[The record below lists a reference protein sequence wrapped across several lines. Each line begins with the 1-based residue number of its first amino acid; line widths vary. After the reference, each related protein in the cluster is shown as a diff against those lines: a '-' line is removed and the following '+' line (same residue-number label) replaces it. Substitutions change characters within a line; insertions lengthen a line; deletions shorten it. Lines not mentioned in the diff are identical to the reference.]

1 MNRWIACAGAL
12 LVAACAPAGPA
23 SGPAPASA
31 PTAAAGSGSW
41 PPARPIPY
49 PVTVSPG
56 FQQAVA
62 SGTRTGTGRPGSRYW
77 TNGASYRIRVQLFP
91 DDKRLDG
98 TETVRY
104 YNRSPD
110 TLRALVVDLTQ
121 NIHAPGA
128 VRLEPAEVTGG
139 VKLARVVVGGE
150 TLQGDQPRGPRYVV
164 DGTKLYL
171 FPSNPVQPRDSVDLA
186 IDWSFTIPKQG
197 AGGRMGYDT
206 DLFFLAY
213 FYPQVAVYDDV
224 EGWATDQFLSPGE
237 FYGDFAR
244 YQVDLV
250 VPAGWVVTGT
260 GELTN
265 AANVFSA
272 PVLARIAAAER
283 SDSVV
288 HVLTAADFDR
298 ATRTSSGSLT
308 WSFRADSVHDVAF
321 GITRRSLWDATRT
334 SVGDRT
340 GDGQPDYA
348 RVDALYRE
356 PAVRWRSAARYAQQS
371 IRAHSEFTGL
381 PYAWSH
387 MTAVEGDGI
396 IGGGMEYPMMTLIGA
411 YTTASDTALY
421 GVVSHELAHMWV
433 PMMVASD
440 ERRFGWLDE
449 GTTDFN
455 EMEATKSM
463 YPGTHPE
470 PGERD
475 RYLRWALQGED
486 GPLMRRSDYQY
497 PGAAFVVSS
506 YYKPATIL
514 VALRGLLG
522 EETFVRAYREFFD
535 RWAYRH
541 PYPWDL
547 WNTFDDVSGRDLG
560 WFWRT
565 WYFETWLLDQS
576 VGSVTAQGDSTRI
589 VVEDHGN
596 APMPA
601 RLTIT
606 LASGDTLK
614 REVPVES
621 WLRGARS
628 ATVTVPGRATRVEID
643 AENVFPDAD
652 RENNVWT
659 GTQ

>member
-1 MNRWIACAGAL
+1 
-12 LVAACAPAGPA
+12 
-23 SGPAPASA
+23 
-31 PTAAAGSGSW
+31 
-41 PPARPIPY
+41 
-49 PVTVSPG
+49 
-56 FQQAVA
+56 
-62 SGTRTGTGRPGSRYW
+62 
-77 TNGASYRIRVQLFP
+77 
-91 DDKRLDG
+91 
-98 TETVRY
+98 
-104 YNRSPD
+104 
-110 TLRALVVDLTQ
+110 
-121 NIHAPGA
+121 
-128 VRLEPAEVTGG
+128 
-139 VKLARVVVGGE
+139 
-150 TLQGDQPRGPRYVV
+150 
-164 DGTKLYL
+164 
-171 FPSNPVQPRDSVDLA
+171 
-186 IDWSFTIPKQG
+186 
-197 AGGRMGYDT
+197 
-206 DLFFLAY
+206 
-213 FYPQVAVYDDV
+213 
-224 EGWATDQFLSPGE
+224 
-237 FYGDFAR
+237 
-244 YQVDLV
+244 
-250 VPAGWVVTGT
+250 
-260 GELTN
+260 
-265 AANVFSA
+265 
-272 PVLARIAAAER
+272 
-283 SDSVV
+283 
-288 HVLTAADFDR
+288 
-298 ATRTSSGSLT
+298 
-308 WSFRADSVHDVAF
+308 
-321 GITRRSLWDATRT
+321 
-334 SVGDRT
+334 
-340 GDGQPDYA
+340 
-348 RVDALYRE
+348 
-356 PAVRWRSAARYAQQS
+356 VRWRSAARYAQQS

-522 EETFVRAYREFFD
+522 DETFVRAYREFFD

-589 VVEDHGN
+589 VVEDQGN

-659 GTQ
+659 GAQ

>member
-1 MNRWIACAGAL
+1 MNRWIACAGGL
-12 LVAACAPAGPA
+12 LLAACTTAAPAP
-23 SGPAPASA
+23 GPAPAA
-31 PTAAAGSGSW
+31 TPAALTTGSW

-56 FQQAVA
+56 FQQAVQG
-62 SGTRTGTGRPGSRYW
+62 GTRTTTGRPGTRYW
-77 TNGASYRIRVQLFP
+77 TNGANYRIRVQLFP

-110 TLRALVVDLTQ
+110 TLKAIVVDLIQ

-150 TLQGDQPRGPRYVV
+150 TLQGGQARGPRYVV

-171 FPSNPVQPRDSVDLA
+171 FPSNPVQPQDSVDLA

-237 FYGDFAR
+237 FYADFAR

-260 GELTN
+260 GELAN
-265 AANVFSA
+265 AANVLAA

-283 SDSVV
+283 SDTVV
-288 HVLTAADFDR
+288 HVLTAADFDH
-298 ATRTSSGSLT
+298 ATRTSSGTLT

-334 SVGDRT
+334 AVGDRT
-340 GDGQPDYA
+340 GDGRPDYA
-348 RVDALYRE
+348 RVDALYRQA
-356 PAVRWRSAARYAQQS
+356 AVRWRDAARYAQQS
-371 IRAHSEFTGL
+371 IHAHSEFTGL
-381 PYAWSH
+381 SYPWSH
-387 MTAVEGDGI
+387 MTAVEGEGI

-433 PMMVASD
+433 PMVVATD
-440 ERRFGWLDE
+440 ERRFGWMDE

-470 PGERD
+470 VGERN

-506 YYKPATIL
+506 YYKPATVL

-522 EETFVRAYREFFD
+522 EETFLRAYRAFFD

-547 WNTFDDVSGRDLG
+547 WNTFDDVSGRDLD

-565 WYFETWLLDQS
+565 WYFETWLLDQA
-576 VGSVTAQGDSTRI
+576 VGPVTAHGDSTSI

-606 LASGDTLK
+606 LANGQTVK
-614 REVPVES
+614 REVPVET

-628 ATVTVPGRATRVEID
+628 ATVTVPGQVARVVID
-643 AENVFPDAD
+643 AENVFPDANRD
-652 RENNVWT
+652 NNVWSSAP
-659 GTQ
+659 